1 MFTNIEITQFRS
13 CAGVNISDLR
23 GITALA
29 GRNGSGKTNTLRA
42 IRWLAAMATGGDDS
56 RGIGTVEGH
65 REVSATIQLA
75 DTTFRY
81 HVQHVS
87 TQNGPEL
94 MESLVSDQI
103 KVERNGEQVILDF
116 HDEPLQIDLDAP
128 CIPAIISLLPHLSE
142 VDYLAQT
149 RAFFSSVHYYA
160 LDEPHYSKPDPWG
173 MIPGH
178 RYEKWVSEQSTGR
191 IESDVPIRLLH
202 MSKERP
208 EDFDEV
214 VSLLG
219 EDGLGLLRK
228 ISVHEVDLS
237 EDESELVHLVRF
249 TPIAQKRFGRGFS
262 SLSAGT
268 RRAVNLITSMVYDK
282 SAVMLIEH
290 PEDGIHGALLTKL
303 LDILRVN
310 CDPLQVFLTTHSTA
324 VFDQLKA
331 EEVRLV
337 SMTEGET
344 SVRSLSDQELTAAS
358 NFMQNDGSFSDFIE
372 TVQDD

>member
-128 CIPAIISLLPHLSE
+128 CIPAIISLLLTFPRSIISPKRGRSFPPFITTHWMN
-142 VDYLAQT
+142 
-149 RAFFSSVHYYA
+149 H
-160 LDEPHYSKPDPWG
+160 
-173 MIPGH
+173 II
-178 RYEKWVSEQSTGR
+178 QS
-191 IESDVPIRLLH
+191 
-202 MSKERP
+202 
-208 EDFDEV
+208 
-214 VSLLG
+214 
-219 EDGLGLLRK
+219 
-228 ISVHEVDLS
+228 
-237 EDESELVHLVRF
+237 
-249 TPIAQKRFGRGFS
+249 Q
-262 SLSAGT
+262 
-268 RRAVNLITSMVYDK
+268 
-282 SAVMLIEH
+282 
-290 PEDGIHGALLTKL
+290 IHG
-303 LDILRVN
+303 
-310 CDPLQVFLTTHSTA
+310 
-324 VFDQLKA
+324 
-331 EEVRLV
+331 E
-337 SMTEGET
+337 
-344 SVRSLSDQELTAAS
+344 
-358 NFMQNDGSFSDFIE
+358 
-372 TVQDD
+372 